1 MLTNGKLMK
10 GVEWRSVNVVM
21 SQVEVRMLKSI
32 FRFRLINRWRFCFVE
47 VDPQT
52 VLRCFVYLEWL
63 WHLFFFPFLSTE
75 SHRCHLLKLFFRELK
90 LQKRL
95 LLTKATWKAIHQSLM
110 EEVVLNENGAV
121 NFRFFFSQQRLDSK
135 KENGRVT
142 KVKED
147 EGKCSFQQANNHR
160 TRRLK
165 FYKQMLVLYN

>member
-1 MLTNGKLMK
+1 M
-10 GVEWRSVNVVM
+10 
-21 SQVEVRMLKSI
+21 
-32 FRFRLINRWRFCFVE
+32 
-47 VDPQT
+47 
-52 VLRCFVYLEWL
+52 
-63 WHLFFFPFLSTE
+63 
-75 SHRCHLLKLFFRELK
+75 ELK

-160 TRRLK
+160 TRRIK
-165 FYKQMLVLYN
+165 FYKTDVGSLQLT

>member
-1 MLTNGKLMK
+1 M
-10 GVEWRSVNVVM
+10 E
-21 SQVEVRMLKSI
+21 I
-32 FRFRLINRWRFCFVE
+32 
-47 VDPQT
+47 
-52 VLRCFVYLEWL
+52 
-63 WHLFFFPFLSTE
+63 
-75 SHRCHLLKLFFRELK
+75 K

-147 EGKCSFQQANNHR
+147 EGKVFLS
-160 TRRLK
+160 TS
-165 FYKQMLVLYN
+165 KQPPNKKT

>member
-1 MLTNGKLMK
+1 M
-10 GVEWRSVNVVM
+10 
-21 SQVEVRMLKSI
+21 
-32 FRFRLINRWRFCFVE
+32 
-47 VDPQT
+47 
-52 VLRCFVYLEWL
+52 
-63 WHLFFFPFLSTE
+63 
-75 SHRCHLLKLFFRELK
+75 ELK

-121 NFRFFFSQQRLDSK
+121 NFRSFFSQQRLDSK

-160 TRRLK
+160 KRRLK
-165 FYKQMLVLYN
+165 FYKTDVGSLQPT